1 MRYVHKLFSGTH
13 AGRPA
18 AVLTVAL
25 GLAFACSEV
34 PTQTTLDDL
43 APQFGHKGETHGKPG
58 GSGDPPPPTV
68 TVEIL
73 TMVQGAGIYGEED
86 NNGDDTNVYSASVD
100 DSGDLKVSIDCVDG
114 GAIKLDLTAQELPSL
129 FDAEISTCAGGKGKS
144 SASPRITVPDLVGTG
159 DRIIGVKEPDS
170 GPNYGDVMNY
180 YFVVGRT
187 GYNLVY
193 WTGIHVS
200 SSDDGGNCIYVL
212 TTDLD
217 LAGGLGKSD
226 EVELWER
233 AKQGP
238 VKLDDVEAHLDMT
251 VTVDGACPQT

>member
-1 MRYVHKLFSGTH
+1 MRYVHKLFSGRH

-43 APQFGHKGETHGKPG
+43 APQFGHKGESHGKPG
-58 GSGDPPPPTV
+58 GSEDPPTV

-73 TMVQGAGIYGEED
+73 TMVQGAGIYGIIVD
-86 NNGDDTNVYSASVD
+86 VDGGGTNVYSATLD
-100 DSGDLKVSIDCVDG
+100 DSGDLKVSIDCPD
-114 GAIKLDLTAQELPSL
+114 GAIKLDLPDEDLLSP
-129 FDAEISTCAGGKGKS
+129 FDAEILTCAGGKGKS

-159 DRIIGVKEPDS
+159 DGIIGVKEPDF

-193 WTGIHVS
+193 WTGINVS
-200 SSDDGGNCIYVL
+200 SSEVEGNCIYEL
-212 TTDLD
+212 TTDPD
-217 LAGGLGKSD
+217 LAGAGGN
-226 EVELWER
+226 VELWER

-238 VKLDDVEAHLDMT
+238 VKLAAVEAHLDMT
-251 VTVDGACPQT
+251 VTVDGACP